1 MLTTRNIITNK
12 PEVLAPMNYN
22 TAIAEANRYLQAGEN
37 RRALEAFKDAISGEK
52 ITMND
57 LLNAAG
63 QEIRSE
69 LVLS

>member
-1 MLTTRNIITNK
+1 
-12 PEVLAPMNYN
+12 MNYN